1 MVAVV
6 TFSLKH
12 LLAKSLVL
20 ETLGMTIN
28 VNEPPFA
35 VGDEVVVLVEDVP
48 QLPQHQLKK
57 LRLKNQD
64 IIFGLKS
71 ERKCK
76 KTLIP
81 LFKSTLFFSMSSM
94 SSSYLVSLVAMVSL
108 GTMLSQSEHSQAE
121 L

>member
-12 LLAKSLVL
+12 LLAKFLVL
-20 ETLGMTIN
+20 ETLGVAIN

-57 LRLKNQD
+57 RRLKKQD
-64 IIFGLKS
+64 IIF
-71 ERKCK
+71 
-76 KTLIP
+76 
-81 LFKSTLFFSMSSM
+81 LFKK
-94 SSSYLVSLVAMVSL
+94 
-108 GTMLSQSEHSQAE
+108 
-121 L
+121 

>member
-12 LLAKSLVL
+12 LLAKFLVL
-20 ETLGMTIN
+20 ETLGVAIN

-57 LRLKNQD
+57 LGLEKQD
-64 IIFGLKS
+64 ILF
-71 ERKCK
+71 
-76 KTLIP
+76 
-81 LFKSTLFFSMSSM
+81 LFK
-94 SSSYLVSLVAMVSL
+94 
-108 GTMLSQSEHSQAE
+108 Q
-121 L
+121 